1 MIVMQPEVLSGL
13 IGFGGA
19 LVGGAASFGGVWLT
33 LSHQRK
39 QAREAHLLEIGQA
52 AADKA
57 LNELIT
63 LGEFLETFGGNDV
76 VTAHTDEMLPYLDT
90 VSGHLKNIKLAVAR
104 IPDRGVR
111 DRVKLSL
118 SLTSRYRAAGVRHF
132 FVVRW
137 LGELT
142 EDMIDVLS
150 AYIRDDALPPLSEQ
164 TMEKQ
169 AMVARHEERQRRRF
183 EHMHDPVNVDPREEG
198 DASSPS

>member
-1 MIVMQPEVLSGL
+1 MQSEVLSGL

-19 LVGGAASFGGVWLT
+19 LVGGAAYFGGVWLT
-33 LSHQRK
+33 LSHQRR
-39 QAREAHLLEIGQA
+39 QVREARLLELGQA

-63 LGEFLETFGGNDV
+63 LGEFLETVGGNEV
-76 VTAHTDEMLPYLDT
+76 VTAHTDERLPYLDT
-90 VSGHLKNIKLAVAR
+90 VFGYLKNIKLAVAG

-111 DRVKLSL
+111 DRVKISL

-132 FVVRW
+132 FAVRW
-137 LGELT
+137 LGDLT

-150 AYIRDDALPPLSEQ
+150 AYIRHDALSPLSEQ
-164 TMEKQ
+164 AMEKQ

-183 EHMHDPVNVDPREEG
+183 EHMHDPVNFGPREED